1 MNQLGLYLPG
11 DSWLHRSPAAWKLG
25 GMVLIAVVAVV
36 AGRWIPASLGLLA
49 LLLLAYLSAGIG
61 VKTLWRQVRPVL
73 VMVIF
78 IAALHALTRDWR
90 LAVVVPA
97 MLLTLVLV
105 AALVTLTTRTTDL
118 VDVIVRLTGPLRNLG
133 VEPER
138 VGLTLLLG
146 IRCVPLVSGLAGRVR
161 EAQLARSGAFDIRAF
176 AVPLIVAAIREA
188 DAVGEALTARGFDD

>member
-11 DSWLHRSPAAWKLG
+11 DSWLHRAPAAFKLSA
-25 GMVLIAVVAVV
+25 MVLIAIATVVLR
-36 AGRWIPASLGLLA
+36 RWMPLSLA
-49 LLLLAYLSAGIG
+49 LLVAVALTYPSAGISL
-61 VKTLWRQVRPVL
+61 KTLFRQVRPVL
-73 VMVIF
+73 VMTAF
-78 IAALHALTRDWR
+78 IAALHLLTRDWH

-97 MLLTLVLV
+97 AIFTLVLL

-118 VDVIVRLTGPLRNLG
+118 VDVIVRLARPLTRFG

-146 IRCVPLVSGLAGRVR
+146 IRCVPLISALAGQVR
-161 EAQLARSGAFDIRAF
+161 EAQLARSGSFDITTF

-188 DAVGEALTARGFDD
+188 DSLGEALTARGFDD